1 MSTQVTPSRL
11 DPTKDFSSLV
21 PSAYAK
27 ANAAFEAANAAFGAA
42 NNSTDVWVRIQANNA
57 YDTANSGAT
66 FANASFLVANSAA
79 SFANGAFVTANA
91 SYDSQNTTA
100 SFANGAFVTANASY
114 TAQNTTAS
122 FANGAFDRAN
132 AAYNAANNTGS
143 ITDSWARLQ
152 ANAAYNAANTSKYIT
167 MNQPGSIT
175 PPLTG
180 TARYYPKSN
189 ITVSNVYAYLG
200 TSSST
205 NFTFNLYKNGSNA
218 GLFLVNSNANIMS
231 AVSCNIAMTTSD
243 YFTINI
249 VSGTGATD
257 LKVDLQYS

>member
-1 MSTQVTPSRL
+1 
-11 DPTKDFSSLV
+11 
-21 PSAYAK
+21 
-27 ANAAFEAANAAFGAA
+27 
-42 NNSTDVWVRIQANNA
+42 
-57 YDTANSGAT
+57 
-66 FANASFLVANSAA
+66 
-79 SFANGAFVTANA
+79 
-91 SYDSQNTTA
+91 
-100 SFANGAFVTANASY
+100 
-114 TAQNTTAS
+114 
-122 FANGAFDRAN
+122 
-132 AAYNAANNTGS
+132 
-143 ITDSWARLQ
+143 
-152 ANAAYNAANTSKYIT
+152 

>member
-1 MSTQVTPSRL
+1 MSTQVPPSRL
-11 DPTKDFSSLV
+11 DSTKDFSSLV
-21 PSAYAK
+21 PSVFTK
-27 ANAAFEAANAAFGAA
+27 ANAAFE
-42 NNSTDVWVRIQANNA
+42 
-57 YDTANSGAT
+57 TANS
-66 FANASFLVANSAA
+66 
-79 SFANGAFVTANA
+79 
-91 SYDSQNTTA
+91 
-100 SFANGAFVTANASY
+100 
-114 TAQNTTAS
+114 
-122 FANGAFDRAN
+122 
-132 AAYNAANNTGS
+132 AYNS
-143 ITDSWARLQ
+143 
-152 ANAAYNAANTSKYIT
+152 ANTSKYIT